1 MSGRRIGFVGGG
13 AMGGGIIN
21 GLLRRGEAAAADI
34 VVCEAVASR
43 RRDLADR
50 YGVAVTEHYG
60 PVLAADAVVIA
71 VKPQE
76 FAKAAKEMREHVRAD
91 ALLISIMAGVRIE
104 TILASLP
111 AERAVRVMPN
121 LGASVGESF
130 SAWYATP
137 SVTEDDR
144 AIVRVL
150 LGAIGREHEV
160 PAEGYIEMA
169 TAVVGSG
176 PGYVALLIEALIDGA
191 VYIGLPR
198 ELATAMVLQTMLGTT
213 RVLQEQDGNPA
224 ALRGQVM
231 SPGGTTAEGILAL
244 ERGGVRATLMQAVV
258 AGFEKS
264 KALGA

>member
-1 MSGRRIGFVGGG
+1 MSGPRIGFVGGG
-13 AMGGGIIN
+13 MMGGGIIQ
-21 GLLRRGEAAAADI
+21 GLIRRGEVAAGDI
-34 VVCEAVASR
+34 VVCEALDTR
-43 RRDLADR
+43 REELADR
-50 YGVAVTEHYG
+50 YGVTATGAY
-60 PVLAADAVVIA
+60 AAALDVDAVVVA

-76 FAKAAKEMREHVRAD
+76 FAKAAREMREHLKPG
-91 ALLISIMAGVRIE
+91 ALLISIMAGVRLE
-104 TILASLP
+104 TLLAALP

-121 LGASVGESF
+121 LGATVGESF

-137 SVTEDDR
+137 GVTEADR
-144 AIVRVL
+144 AIVRLL
-150 LGAIGREHEV
+150 LGAIGREYEV

-198 ELATAMVLQTMLGTT
+198 ELATAMVLQTVLGTS
-213 RVLQEQDGNPA
+213 RVLQEQGGPPA
-224 ALRGQVM
+224 VLRGQVM

-244 ERGGVRATLMQAVV
+244 ERGAVRATLMQAVV

-264 KALGA
+264 KALGG